1 MSIMLSKEFQR
12 DIEKIKIDTIHG
24 AVYLTIEILK
34 AIRKEVERTEET
46 GVKNF
51 NALIEELETIHPEMA
66 SIRIAIKL
74 LKDGKSHRIKKKIDY
89 LDLIDVIYERI
100 MFKEKIT
107 STNLMKIL
115 TNAQSI
121 MTISYST
128 TILDAFKQ
136 LAANTIDKR
145 VYVLESR
152 PKREGIVLAKRLAEL
167 GFKVRLIADAAAGYY
182 AKDADMIVIGAD
194 TILPDGSILNKIGSF
209 QLALIAKYYQK
220 PFVVAAST
228 NKFAT
233 TASENLKELI
243 TDKPKEEIY
252 ESTIEKLTVKNIYF
266 ELIPRELVTIFVS
279 DEEVELF
286 PEGNDK

>member
-1 MSIMLSKEFQR
+1 
-12 DIEKIKIDTIHG
+12 
-24 AVYLTIEILK
+24 
-34 AIRKEVERTEET
+34 
-46 GVKNF
+46 
-51 NALIEELETIHPEMA
+51 MA
-66 SIRIAIKL
+66 SIRIALKL
-74 LKDGKSHRIKKKIDY
+74 LKDGKSHRIRKKIDY

-107 STNLMKIL
+107 STNLMKIMM
-115 TNAQSI
+115 NAQSI

-136 LAANTIDKR
+136 LATNTIDKR

-233 TASENLKELI
+233 KGPETLKELI
-243 TDKPKEEIY
+243 TDKPTEEIY
-252 ESTIEKLTVKNIYF
+252 ESTLEKLTVKNIYF

-279 DEEVELF
+279 DEEIELF
-286 PEGNDK
+286 PEENNK

>member
-1 MSIMLSKEFQR
+1 MLSREFQK
-12 DIEKIKIDTIHG
+12 DIDKIKRDTIHG
-24 AVYLTIEILK
+24 AIYLTIELLK
-34 AIRKEVERTEET
+34 AIRKEVDRSDES
-46 GVKNF
+46 VKVF
-51 NALIEELETIHPEMA
+51 NSLLEELETIHPEMA
-66 SIRIAIKL
+66 SIRIVLKL

-89 LDLIDVIYERI
+89 LGLIDVIYERI

-115 TNAQSI
+115 MNAQSI

-136 LAANTIDKR
+136 LATNTIDKR

-233 TASENLKELI
+233 TAPENLKELI
-243 TDKPKEEIY
+243 TDKPTEEIY
-252 ESTIEKLTVKNIYF
+252 ESTLEKLTVKNIYF

-279 DEEVELF
+279 DEEIELF
-286 PEGNDK
+286 PEENNK

>member
-1 MSIMLSKEFQR
+1 MLSKEFQR

-46 GVKNF
+46 GVKEF

-66 SIRIAIKL
+66 SIRIVIKL
-74 LKDGKSHRIKKKIDY
+74 LKEGKSHRIKKKIDY

-115 TNAQSI
+115 LDAQSI
-121 MTISYST
+121 MTISYSS

-136 LAANTIDKR
+136 LATNTTDKR

-167 GFKVRLIADAAAGYY
+167 GFRVRLIADAAAGYY
-182 AKDADMIVIGAD
+182 AKDADIIVVGAD
-194 TILPDGSILNKIGSF
+194 TILPDGSTLNKIGSF

-228 NKFAT
+228 NKLAIS
-233 TASENLKELI
+233 APENLKELI
-243 TDKPKEEIY
+243 TDKPIEEIY

-279 DEEVELF
+279 DEEMELF
-286 PEGNDK
+286 PEENNK

>member
-1 MSIMLSKEFQR
+1 MLSREFQK
-12 DIEKIKIDTIHG
+12 DIDKIKKDTIHG
-24 AVYLTIEILK
+24 AVYLTIELLK
-34 AIRKEVERTEET
+34 AIRAEIERTDIS
-46 GVKNF
+46 VKDF
-51 NALIEELETIHPEMA
+51 NDLLERLEGIHPEIA
-66 SIRIAIKL
+66 SIRIALKL
-74 LKDGKSHRIKKKIDY
+74 LKEGKSHRIKKKNDY
-89 LDLIDVIYERI
+89 LELIDVIYERI

-115 TNAQSI
+115 RGAQSY

-136 LAANTIDKR
+136 LATNNIDKR
-145 VYVLESR
+145 IYVLESR
-152 PKREGIVLAKRLAEL
+152 PKREGIIFAKRLTEL
-167 GFKVRLIADAAAGYY
+167 GFRVRLIADAAAGYY

-209 QLALIAKYYQK
+209 QLALIARYYQK

-228 NKFAT
+228 NKFLT
-233 TASENLKELI
+233 TAPENLKELI
-243 TDKPKEEIY
+243 KDKPVEEIY
-252 ESTIEKLTVKNIYF
+252 ESELEKLTVKNIYF

-286 PEGNDK
+286 PEENNK

>member
-1 MSIMLSKEFQR
+1 MLSREFQK
-12 DIEKIKIDTIHG
+12 DIDKIKIDTIHG
-24 AVYLTIEILK
+24 AVYLTIELLK
-34 AIRKEVERTEET
+34 AIRSEIERTEI
-46 GVKNF
+46 GVKEF
-51 NALIEELETIHPEMA
+51 NSMIEELESIHPEMA

-74 LKDGKSHRIKKKIDY
+74 LKEGKSHRIKKKIDY
-89 LDLIDVIYERI
+89 LNLIDIIYERI

-115 TNAQSI
+115 MGAQSI

-136 LAANTIDKR
+136 LATNTIDKR
-145 VYVLESR
+145 IYVLESR

-167 GFKVRLIADAAAGYY
+167 GFRVRLIADAAAGYY

-228 NKFAT
+228 NKLAT
-233 TASENLKELI
+233 TGPESLKELI
-243 TDKPKEEIY
+243 KDKPIEEIY
-252 ESTIEKLTVKNIYF
+252 ESTMEKLTVKNIYF

-286 PEGNDK
+286 PEENNNKIS

>member
-1 MSIMLSKEFQR
+1 MLSKEFQR

-46 GVKNF
+46 GVKEF

-66 SIRIAIKL
+66 SIRIVIKL
-74 LKDGKSHRIKKKIDY
+74 LKEGKSHRIKKKIDY

-115 TNAQSI
+115 LDAQSI
-121 MTISYST
+121 MTISYSS

-136 LAANTIDKR
+136 LATNTIDKR

-167 GFKVRLIADAAAGYY
+167 GFRVRLIADAAAGYY
-182 AKDADMIVIGAD
+182 AKDADIIVVGAD
-194 TILPDGSILNKIGSF
+194 TILPDGSTLNKIGSF

-228 NKFAT
+228 NKLAVS
-233 TASENLKELI
+233 APENLKELI
-243 TDKPKEEIY
+243 TDKPIEEIY

-279 DEEVELF
+279 DEEMELF
-286 PEGNDK
+286 PEENNK